1 MPAASFNFGA
11 MNPIKALAGAAD
23 GLLDR
28 ALCVVGAV
36 LFSQV
41 PEFMQQYLQRLGGH
55 LDEARRQLQ
64 QFTDTAAQ
72 SGLTLERFIAQ
83 TAANA
88 EPAVAKLGGVMTG
101 TVERVADLAAAQ
113 TALQN
118 ATTWSRPFVFVARLD
133 LPIARATWGIF
144 KPAVPTTLE
153 GLLYALAGMLVL
165 LAFYHFGIKHACK
178 RIFTRRTKPAAAAT

>member
-1 MPAASFNFGA
+1 
-11 MNPIKALAGAAD
+11 MNPGRKLLGAGD

-28 ALCVVGAV
+28 ALCVLGAV

-64 QFTDTAAQ
+64 QFQDTAAQ
-72 SGLTLERFIAQ
+72 SGLTLDAFIAR
-83 TAANA
+83 TTANA

-101 TVERVADLAAAQ
+101 TVTRVADLTAAQ
-113 TALQN
+113 VALQH
-118 ATTWSRPFVFVARLD
+118 ATIWSRPFVFVARLD
-133 LPIARATWGIF
+133 LPIARATWGVF

-153 GLLYALAGMLVL
+153 GLAYALAGMLVL
-165 LAFYHFGIKHACK
+165 LALYHLGLKPAVARLFRRAPKHA
-178 RIFTRRTKPAAAAT
+178 PAAA